1 MVWYVCND
9 GIQVQQ
15 IHCSTALARS
25 LVRLFSA
32 VALIRMSSIERVG
45 TAKAR
50 AGRPGAGPGTYAVLQ
65 NRLPVLSYR
74 YCTYHVDL
82 ESRPSY
88 VVVESNPKDLNSFFL
103 QHFNSIIVRHSKQLS
118 FFDLLCPL
126 LLSFES
132 LFHVDMMQPIQC
144 QNLLG

>member
-50 AGRPGAGPGTYAVLQ
+50 AGRPGPAHAQFCKPANQSLATGTA
-65 NRLPVLSYR
+65 P
-74 YCTYHVDL
+74 TT
-82 ESRPSY
+82 
-88 VVVESNPKDLNSFFL
+88 
-103 QHFNSIIVRHSKQLS
+103 
-118 FFDLLCPL
+118 
-126 LLSFES
+126 
-132 LFHVDMMQPIQC
+132 
-144 QNLLG
+144 